1 MYSWINELMQCF
13 GSAAVALIIFLL
25 FLVCSPP
32 RSGLLQFVLGTAKS
46 VLFSACIPC
55 CLRLLIL
62 GMYVPAGDT
71 RMEISLFDS
80 IIRGLGKVS

>member
-32 RSGLLQFVLGTAKS
+32 RSGLLQFVFGSTKN
-46 VLFSACIPC
+46 VSARIPC
-55 CLRLLIL
+55 CLRLLI
-62 GMYVPAGDT
+62 MRVCVPTGDT
-71 RMEISLFDS
+71 RMEISLVNS
-80 IIRGLGKVS
+80 IARDLGKVS